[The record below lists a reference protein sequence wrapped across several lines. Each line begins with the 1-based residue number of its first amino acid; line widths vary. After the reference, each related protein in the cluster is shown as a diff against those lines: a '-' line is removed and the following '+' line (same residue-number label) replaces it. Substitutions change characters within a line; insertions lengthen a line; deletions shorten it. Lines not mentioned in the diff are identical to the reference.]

1 MKHLRWFLPLQAIV
15 LVWMAPRLS
24 YWLDEML
31 TLLGTVQPT
40 LNGMLDYNRTMAGG
54 TPLVFLLPRWS
65 MDLFGNSA
73 LAFRVPSI
81 LASLASAPAV
91 LLLSRRLNLRTPIL
105 AVALFALL
113 PLQLRYSLEIRPY
126 AFALCVTLWLSVAFL
141 ERFHAAAYIGLAIA
155 AVLAQ
160 PYAIFIVVAHLTWA
174 VMEDR
179 ARMRTPL
186 IAIAASAVI
195 LLPWY
200 VYYRQDWAAISAV
213 QGIATLDPRA
223 PLVFLH
229 EISGS
234 GYIGAAL
241 LFIGTIFGVRRPDRL
256 FWICCLLVPLVAALA
271 ANAVFHYFFSVRQ
284 VIYVLP
290 VLALLFVAGAQSLGR
305 AGQALL
311 AALLIASL
319 YADVQWFRKPRED
332 WEAAS
337 HAAATH
343 VQAGGCMVFLGE
355 STPLYLHFHPELAQ
369 HRCDDTA
376 TRVVLGVTPYG
387 DARMYPDAVAALE
400 ARGLHRQAVQD
411 FAGPRVEVFAP

>member
-1 MKHLRWFLPLQAIV
+1 MKQLRWFLPLQAIV
-15 LVWMAPRLS
+15 LLLLAPRLS

-40 LNGMLDYNRTMAGG
+40 FSGMLDYNRTMAGG

-73 LAFRVPSI
+73 LAFRLPSI
-81 LASLASAPAV
+81 LSSLASAPAI
-91 LLLSRRLNLRTPIL
+91 LLLSLRLGVRTPL
-105 AVALFALL
+105 LTVVLFAVL
-113 PLQLRYSLEIRPY
+113 PLQLRYALEIRPY

-141 ERFHAAAYIGLAIA
+141 ERFRSVAYIGLAIA

-174 VMEDR
+174 LLEDR
-179 ARMRTPL
+179 NLMRTPL
-186 IAIAASAVI
+186 IAIAASAAI

-223 PLVFLH
+223 PVVFLH

-241 LFIGTIFGVRRPDRL
+241 LFGGAAAGARRSDRL
-256 FWICCLLVPLVAALA
+256 FWICCLLVPLAAALT
-271 ANAVFHYFFSVRQ
+271 ANAVFHYFFS
-284 VIYVLP
+284 VLP

-305 AGQALL
+305 VGQALL

-369 HRCDDTA
+369 HHCDATA